1 MIINKN
7 FNNFN
12 KDNWNELAKSN
23 KPFSNTSLPEYGP
36 YMVNEEKLQLF
47 KDVKNKKVLELGC
60 ASGKSLKFLANKGA
74 SEVWGIDI
82 SEEQIKKAKTM
93 KLVNSFFF
101 TSSMENNPGIPLNYF
116 DYVLSLYSIGYSC
129 NPIQTIELSSK
140 YLKKG
145 GKFILCWT
153 HPFFNC
159 LAVENERI
167 FINHSY
173 NDESPKIIKKGSN
186 EIELFQYNLK
196 ISTLINSLIS
206 AGLEIENVIEENPTT
221 VNGIGNYK
229 SPFFDEKKLQVA
241 PTTLI
246 LVAHKK

>member
-1 MIINKN
+1 MDNII
-7 FNNFN
+7 FNSFN
-12 KDNWNELAKSN
+12 KKNWNKLVRYN
-23 KPFSNTSLPEYGP
+23 KQFSNTSLPEYGP
-36 YMVNEEKLQLF
+36 YMANEEKLQLF
-47 KDVKNKKVLELGC
+47 KDVKGKKVLELGC
-60 ASGKSLKFLANKGA
+60 ASGKSLKFLANRGA

-93 KLVNSFFF
+93 QLENSFFF
-101 TSSMENNPGIPLNYF
+101 ISSMENNPGIPLDYF

-129 NPIQTIELSSK
+129 NPLQTIVLSSS

-186 EIELFQYNLK
+186 GIELIQYNLK

-206 AGLEIENVIEENPTT
+206 AGFEIESVIEENPTII
-221 VNGIGNYK
+221 NGIGNYK

-246 LVAHKK
+246 IVAHKK

>member
-1 MIINKN
+1 MINKKI
-7 FNNFN
+7 NNFN
-12 KDNWNELAKSN
+12 KNNWNELVKSN

-36 YMVNEEKLQLF
+36 YMANEEKLQLF
-47 KDVKNKKVLELGC
+47 KDVKDKKILELGC
-60 ASGKSLKFLANKGA
+60 ASGKSLKFLADKGA
-74 SEVWGIDI
+74 AEVWGIDI

-93 KLVNSFFF
+93 QLENSFFF
-101 TSSMENNPGIPLNYF
+101 TSSMENNPGIPLDYF
-116 DYVLSLYSIGYSC
+116 DYVLSLYSIGYSS
-129 NPIQTIELSSK
+129 NPIQTIKLSSE
-140 YLKKG
+140 YLKKS

-159 LAVENERI
+159 LAVENEKI
-167 FINHSY
+167 VINHSY

-186 EIELFQYNLK
+186 QIELFQYNLK

-246 LVAHKK
+246 IVAHKK

>member
-1 MIINKN
+1 MMNSNKI
-7 FNNFN
+7 NNFN
-12 KDNWNELAKSN
+12 KDSWNKLVKRN

-60 ASGKSLKFLANKGA
+60 ASGKSLKFLSAKGA
-74 SEVWGIDI
+74 SEVWGVDI
-82 SEEQIKKAKTM
+82 SEEQINRAKTM
-93 KLVNSFFF
+93 QLENSFFF
-101 TSSMENNPGIPLNYF
+101 TSSMENNPGLPLNYF
-116 DYVLSLYSIGYSC
+116 DYVLSLYSIGYSS
-129 NPIQTIELSSK
+129 NPIKTIKLSSK

-159 LAVENERI
+159 LSVENDRI
-167 FINHSY
+167 YINSSY
-173 NDESPKIIKKGSN
+173 NDESLKIIKKGSD

-206 AGLEIENVIEENPTT
+206 AKFEIESVIEEEPIIS
-221 VNGIGNYK
+221 NGIGNYK
-229 SPFFDEKKLQVA
+229 SPFFDERKLQVS

-246 LVAHKK
+246 IVARKK

>member
-1 MIINKN
+1 MIVNKKFNDFNKN
-7 FNNFN
+7 
-12 KDNWNELAKSN
+12 NWNKLVRSN

-36 YMVNEEKLQLF
+36 YMANEEKLQLF
-47 KDVKNKKVLELGC
+47 KEVKNKKVLELGC

-93 KLVNSFFF
+93 QLANSFFF
-101 TSSMENNPGIPLNYF
+101 TSSMENNPGIPLDYF

-140 YLKKG
+140 YLKKD

-206 AGLEIENVIEENPTT
+206 AGFEIESVIEENPTIK
-221 VNGIGNYK
+221 NGIGNYK

-246 LVAHKK
+246 IVAHKK